1 VTPPPHRRTWFWA
14 AAGLGGILILAVM
27 TAIIFSRLL
36 QSPASGGPEGEEASL
51 VQTEAIPSQKMG
63 GTSAPAEVT
72 GTAPPQPTFTRF
84 SPALQGTA
92 LAMPA
97 SRISPDT
104 AADLE
109 LLGIVTLTNRKSELS
124 WSEDN
129 KLLIAAGNTGVQGYN
144 LTNLEEERSLFAG
157 ANVICLAFSPGQD
170 VLAGGTLSGE
180 VILWQ
185 TERGN
190 IEQRFQFTEN
200 EFNIT
205 SDDHCSIV
213 FSLNGK
219 ELFTASTLDKEIK
232 VWDPGSGKL
241 KTSIKSTGLIKALA
255 LSPDGQTL
263 AVGTSAGTISFYD
276 LLNNYKA
283 RLLQPNHASK
293 ISGLAYSPDGS
304 TLAYIFDDGYFQNV
318 RTDSLETGV
327 SRTLGLGEGAGLAY
341 SPDGSLLAA
350 GSNAD
355 LLGVFIPDD
364 MELVNSL
371 KFKGQVIM
379 QGTRMYLAF
388 SPDGRF
394 LAGTYK
400 NYLYIWGIRGE

>member
-1 VTPPPHRRTWFWA
+1 
-14 AAGLGGILILAVM
+14 M
-27 TAIIFSRLL
+27 
-36 QSPASGGPEGEEASL
+36 
-51 VQTEAIPSQKMG
+51 
-63 GTSAPAEVT
+63 
-72 GTAPPQPTFTRF
+72 
-84 SPALQGTA
+84 
-92 LAMPA
+92 
-97 SRISPDT
+97 
-104 AADLE
+104 
-109 LLGIVTLTNRKSELS
+109 
-124 WSEDN
+124 
-129 KLLIAAGNTGVQGYN
+129 QGYN

-355 LLGVFIPDD
+355 LLGVFLPDD

-371 KFKGQVIM
+371 KFKGQVTM